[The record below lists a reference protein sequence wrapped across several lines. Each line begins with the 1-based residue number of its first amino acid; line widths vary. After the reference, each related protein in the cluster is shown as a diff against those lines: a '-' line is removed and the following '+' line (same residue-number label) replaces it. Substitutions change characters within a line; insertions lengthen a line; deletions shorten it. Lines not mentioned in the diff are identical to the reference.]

1 MKNESSRA
9 FGLGLFLAPFIAF
22 ILIISLSPG
31 NPSDNEVDKYIKA
44 SSEIIIPISKTI
56 NLKSTDWTGRF
67 VNGDETSFTNSVRY
81 YLNFRKNRYKEYE
94 VFYSSSFKK
103 YFVIESYNK
112 SMSNLIDQDRKE
124 AQAMVN
130 EQELKNPK
138 YGTLQNPIPILWLTE
153 YEKLSD
159 PINYQKYRYN
169 VVEYL
174 RFYKDRKNYNEGACA
189 VCPY

>member
-1 MKNESSRA
+1 MKIKNSYT

-22 ILIISLSPG
+22 ILIVSLSPG
-31 NPSDNEVDKYIKA
+31 NPSDSEVDKYIKA

-159 PINYQKYRYN
+159 PINYQKY
-169 VVEYL
+169 
-174 RFYKDRKNYNEGACA
+174 
-189 VCPY
+189 